1 MLALEQGD
9 AMLTL
14 ARNWWVLVVRGVL
27 ALLFGILA
35 FVFPRD
41 ALLALVFLFGAYA
54 AVDGIFAL
62 VAAFRAVE
70 RRMSWWPFVL
80 EGIAGIALAVLTVVW
95 PGITALALLYLI
107 AAWAFATG
115 IFEIA
120 AAIRLRR
127 EIKGEFWLGLAGV
140 LSIAF
145 AVLAVLFPG
154 RGALAVVWIIATY
167 ALIFGVVLVALGL
180 RLRRLYGEERR
191 LQDASAPA

>member
-1 MLALEQGD
+1 V
-9 AMLTL
+9 LTL
-14 ARNWWVLVVRGVL
+14 ARNWWVLVVRGVF
-27 ALLFGILA
+27 AILFGALA

-41 ALLALVFLFGAYA
+41 ALFALVILFAAYA
-54 AVDGIFAL
+54 AVDGILA
-62 VAAFRAVE
+62 VVSAFRAAE

-80 EGIAGIALAVLTVVW
+80 EGVAGVALAVVTVIW

-120 AAIRLRR
+120 AAVRLRK

-145 AVLAVLFPG
+145 AILAVLFPG
-154 RGALAVVWIIATY
+154 QGALAVVWVIATY
-167 ALIFGVVLVALGL
+167 ALVFGVVLVALGL
-180 RLRRLYGEERR
+180 RLRGLRGRLETPEE
-191 LQDASAPA
+191 SPTPA